1 MTDSPSALLER
12 AATLIEQ
19 RAAAAAA
26 RPEGPQMQAYAAWWV
41 WLSPFINAP
50 EVVAQPL
57 VEWLRD
63 TASWFRDVSSVQVP
77 GEALMSAWMRH
88 PAVRFAHIVLCEVP
102 ANGL

>member
-57 VEWLRD
+57 VEWLQHEATGAERGYFD
-63 TASWFRDVSSVQVP
+63 PSPHAVAFAKLVL
-77 GEALMSAWMRH
+77 GES
-88 PAVRFAHIVLCEVP
+88 
-102 ANGL
+102 